1 VADAVRRGL
10 ISAWDALSMRNF
22 LVQPGGR
29 VCPRSIVRGVSYE
42 PGENRSAEWR
52 ARSKAKGFD
61 GRFHTCTRR
70 GGGAG
75 CHPCGHG
82 TADDGS
88 GTSFFQPMKHTHK
101 HTHTHNT
108 TSCRLTQRRA

>member
-1 VADAVRRGL
+1 MADAVRRGL

-70 GGGAG
+70 GAAQVVI
-75 CHPCGHG
+75 PVG
-82 TADDGS
+82 TAQQMMALEHHFS
-88 GTSFFQPMKHTHK
+88 SP
-101 HTHTHNT
+101 
-108 TSCRLTQRRA
+108 